1 MSVAMRRV
9 RHFAVVVVLLLLVLV
24 MKLLLVAVVLLMWL
38 QVMLLLLRLLL
49 VGAIVLMLVAGV
61 LLLLLTLHMIA
72 VHDPRV
78 VRVRNFQSSALLII
92 GIYPSRYHENK
103 FPSKRSTGKRNQK
116 RRSAASSLT
125 LFFFSTS
132 SVVVAVACLRCSGDY
147 LYLPLFAFRRLRS
160 HSSNSK
166 NPSSLFSFSHR
177 VRPIYLSAAFF
188 FDLLLHLSFPNSH
201 SATTT
206 IEKPHAYVCASGG
219 RSVTNCKFIFPLAN
233 THTQLFICGNV

>member
-166 NPSSLFSFSHR
+166 T
-177 VRPIYLSAAFF
+177 
-188 FDLLLHLSFPNSH
+188 LLHFSPSLSS
-201 SATTT
+201 
-206 IEKPHAYVCASGG
+206 VCA
-219 RSVTNCKFIFPLAN
+219 RFIFPLLSSSIFFFTSLSL
-233 THTQLFICGNV
+233 THTRRRRRRRSRNHTRTCVRAAVGRLLIANLFFL